1 MWLFACAGA
10 ILKSIELKFPKRTN
24 IRCDFHSWSSL
35 ENIVHTCTCISTPPH
50 GHTHTRT
57 RIILNRWWF
66 QKCEW
71 FSCVILFLLFSLLDT
86 LFRSCYLIAYSFIST
101 ELFHRKTSTHS
112 TPQMPRSQQIKI
124 NKCRA
129 VYKWAILV
137 RILNRTSV
145 QWMSLNGA
153 NENYFIQ
160 IMKYG
165 NAFEIEANALTIQ
178 QWLFFF
184 PSEVIYP
191 RYAKHKIRSFGRLKI
206 FNWDW
211 IWIKHGHFHHVS
223 KFK

>member
-1 MWLFACAGA
+1 MFNA
-10 ILKSIELKFPKRTN
+10 ILSLSHAHEIFVTFIFKLFVRKRAAWLCWWPAYTHTKLGQFSNMYPVKIKRRYVVVCMRRSHTQIHWTEISQTN
-24 IRCDFHSWSSL
+24 KHLMRFSL
-35 ENIVHTCTCISTPPH
+35 MIFTRKHCTHIHMHPHTATRS
-50 GHTHTRT
+50 HTRT
-57 RIILNRWWF
+57 HIILNRWWF

-160 IMKYG
+160 IMKHG
-165 NAFEIEANALTIQ
+165 NAFEI
-178 QWLFFF
+178 
-184 PSEVIYP
+184 
-191 RYAKHKIRSFGRLKI
+191 
-206 FNWDW
+206 
-211 IWIKHGHFHHVS
+211 
-223 KFK
+223 